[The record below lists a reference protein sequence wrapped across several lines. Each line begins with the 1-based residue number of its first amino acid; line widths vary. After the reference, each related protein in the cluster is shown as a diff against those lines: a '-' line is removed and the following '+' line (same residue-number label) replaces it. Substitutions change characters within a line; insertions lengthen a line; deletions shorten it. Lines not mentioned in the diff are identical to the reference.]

1 MDKLS
6 MIYDMMVD
14 QRESISKLS
23 NRIECIERDI
33 SELKEFKAK
42 LTGICVAISTAIGL
56 IPSLL
61 RYLQS

>member
-23 NRIECIERDI
+23 NRIERIEQNI
-33 SELKEFKAK
+33 AELKEFKAK

>member
-14 QRESISKLS
+14 QRESINKLS
-23 NRIECIERDI
+23 NRIEQMEKDLG
-33 SELKEFKAK
+33 ELKEFKAK

>member
-14 QRESISKLS
+14 QRECINNLS
-23 NRIECIERDI
+23 NRIERMERDLG
-33 SELKEFKAK
+33 ELKEFKAK